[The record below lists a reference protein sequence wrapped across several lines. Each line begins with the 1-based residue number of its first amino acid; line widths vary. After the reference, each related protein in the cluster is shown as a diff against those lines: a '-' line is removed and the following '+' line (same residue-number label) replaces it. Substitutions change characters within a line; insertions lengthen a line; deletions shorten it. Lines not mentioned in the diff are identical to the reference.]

1 MHSFF
6 VQIYNWDWTQLLSED
21 GNRSQA
27 VAAVLHDCLL
37 EFSGMDRG
45 VKDFGVIPFELYMV
59 TALYF
64 WHDKCYDMCISHDLS
79 LSLSLNISVS
89 FSRLSR
95 LYLSTLICEYPGIC
109 LPNSAPCRNIFH
121 TRPERG
127 FPTYLQLHI
136 SDEVSK
142 FESQKQWATK
152 MDCVSK
158 HREFLLCQEKTGKRQ
173 RAHGAHAKQE
183 PFDEFRRRF
192 LQAETMDLSGP
203 KVGMILRR
211 RSMNQTKV

>member
-1 MHSFF
+1 M
-6 VQIYNWDWTQLLSED
+6 
-21 GNRSQA
+21 
-27 VAAVLHDCLL
+27 
-37 EFSGMDRG
+37 
-45 VKDFGVIPFELYMV
+45 
-59 TALYF
+59 TAIF
-64 WHDKCYDMCISHDLS
+64 WHDRCYDMCISHDLS

-109 LPNSAPCRNIFH
+109 LPDLVWLHSSIKFCTMSEHLSHRARTWLSHIFCNSIFL
-121 TRPERG
+121 TKCPSLN
-127 FPTYLQLHI
+127 P
-136 SDEVSK
+136 K
-142 FESQKQWATK
+142 KQWATK

-158 HREFLLCQEKTGKRQ
+158 HREFLLCREKTGKRQ
-173 RAHGAHAKQE
+173 RAQGAHAKQE